1 MPSKIPVV
9 KASLNV
15 GHMATYGDAN
25 GGKFGKAAVAFFDWL
40 LKGNQTAAKLFLDPA
55 SSSLTKEGWKI
66 QSRGFNKV

>member
-40 LKGNQTAAKLFLDPA
+40 LKGNQTAAKLFLDPE
-55 SSSLTKEGWKI
+55 SSSLTKEGWNI